1 MKIIDLK
8 PDFIIDQDSE
18 TENIHI
24 HVGDKDIPYGFFFT
38 KHRYLSNDFKGNKI
52 MDKEDYIRT
61 KSLWYFNFKDKSKY
75 EVIAFGDYDINQT
88 SIIGDYLYFE
98 NITDKDNDGTLK
110 NDYCGGG
117 IYRVKINDLQ
127 VEFCC
132 DIEPYNFHGFEVA
145 TEQFLVFRSEDQIP
159 DTTEIVFIDLKNKT
173 NAILL
178 DEWNNQE
185 MDYKFIFDENGIP
198 IYVIT
203 KKFVFENEV
212 SSKNDNLGCFSWNNF
227 LNKLEWENIKGI

>member
-1 MKIIDLK
+1 L
-8 PDFIIDQDSE
+8 
-18 TENIHI
+18 
-24 HVGDKDIPYGFFFT
+24 
-38 KHRYLSNDFKGNKI
+38 
-52 MDKEDYIRT
+52 YI
-61 KSLWYFNFKDKSKY
+61 
-75 EVIAFGDYDINQT
+75 
-88 SIIGDYLYFE
+88 E

-110 NDYCGGG
+110 NDYCSGG
-117 IYRVKINDLQ
+117 IYRVKTNDLQ

-159 DTTEIVFIDLKNKT
+159 DTTELVFIDLKNKT
-173 NAILL
+173 KAILL

-212 SSKNDNLGCFSWNNF
+212 SSKNDKLGCSSWNDF
-227 LNKLEWENIKGI
+227 LNKLEWENNREI